1 MVEFHCQAD
10 DYDFARSRTQALFEL
25 EQENAKLR
33 SIITRQERTISELSR
48 EVLDLKKRLGVKR

>member
-10 DYDFARSRTQALFEL
+10 DYDFAGSRTQALIEL

-33 SIITRQERTISELSR
+33 SIITRQKRTISELSR
-48 EVLDLKKRLGVKR
+48 EVLSLKRKLGGKR